1 MIYGAREHE
10 QCLFRIQWTRHC
22 CRARGRPDVS
32 VQRNT
37 MIQWH
42 NYIEKGTQLHWKKSQ
57 SYIEKSHTMTQLH
70 WKKAHNDIKQAFSSL
85 RVAPWCSAII
95 YQIGHSEG
103 GWVGRCWYDLTSS
116 HTCSGILDNILN
128 ANITLLGANW
138 CRSIIDPS
146 VIGFCCP
153 PFYHHLISVMGS
165 TGSLQR
171 LIKSRRGRRGWPN
184 QWYTTNIIF
193 Y

>member
-1 MIYGAREHE
+1 MNSVYLEFSGQDTAVEHVGA
-10 QCLFRIQWTRHC
+10 QMFLSKGTQWYN
-22 CRARGRPDVS
+22 D
-32 VQRNT
+32 
-37 MIQWH
+37 
-42 NYIEKGTQLHWKKSQ
+42 TQLHWKKGTQRHKTSN
-57 SYIEKSHTMTQLH
+57 KHSHHLC
-70 WKKAHNDIKQAFSSL
+70 L
-85 RVAPWCSAII
+85 GGAPWCSDII

-116 HTCSGILDNILN
+116 HTCSGILYNFLN
-128 ANITLLGANW
+128 ANITLLGANC

-184 QWYTTNIIF
+184 QWYTTNIIL

>member
-1 MIYGAREHE
+1 MDKTLLSSTWAPKCFCPKEH
-10 QCLFRIQWTRHC
+10 
-22 CRARGRPDVS
+22 DD
-32 VQRNT
+32 
-37 MIQWH
+37 
-42 NYIEKGTQLHWKKSQ
+42 
-57 SYIEKSHTMTQLH
+57 TMTQLH
-70 WKKAHNDIKQAFSSL
+70 RKKGTQWHKTSNKHSHHL
-85 RVAPWCSAII
+85 CLGVAPWCSAII

-116 HTCSGILDNILN
+116 HTCSGILDNFLN
-128 ANITLLGANW
+128 ANITLLGAKW

>member
-22 CRARGRPDVS
+22 CRARGRLNVS

-42 NYIEKGTQLHWKKSQ
+42 NYIEK
-57 SYIEKSHTMTQLH
+57 
-70 WKKAHNDIKQAFSSL
+70 KAHNDIKQAFSSL
-85 RVAPWCSAII
+85 MSWRSSLVHCHHLPNWP
-95 YQIGHSEG
+95 QWR
-103 GWVGRCWYDLTSS
+103 WVGGPMLVWSKTSS
-116 HTCSGILDNILN
+116 HTCSGILDKFLN
-128 ANITLLGANW
+128 ANITLLGAKW